1 MLRDEISESQ
11 IRLKFVKSGQS
22 LNEIVPYHKSTFY
35 LPRKEHFKIAQSMH
49 LKNRQFLQS
58 HQQSLASETSSNV
71 QSPRQIRTT
80 VKTRDERNDFCK
92 QQDSMFITE

>member
-11 IRLKFVKSGQS
+11 IRLKFVKLGQS
-22 LNEIVPYHKSTFY
+22 INEIVPYHKSTFY

-58 HQQSLASETSSNV
+58 HQRNQSLASDSSNV

-80 VKTRDERNDFCK
+80 VKTSDERNDFCK
-92 QQDSMFITE
+92 Q